1 MEKKEKLN
9 ISCKCSEV
17 TLDEFIDC
25 LVNNN
30 LKRLIKTDE
39 ATETEL
45 QQAWEKLYT
54 EYSELSGNKQHK
66 YYFTLYKSVYSMR
79 LKMHIANL
87 LLQGPEL
94 NLDDLYSLGYA
105 GDVKS
110 IIARLKFETI
120 DLQTKEKELKKLTD
134 KQTGTVKE
142 SDFDDWIISVGKYLG
157 YQIKRK
163 EMLLSEFLSAN
174 KAMIKDT
181 EAKNRAAKS
190 KKGKY

>member
-1 MEKKEKLN
+1 M
-9 ISCKCSEV
+9 
-17 TLDEFIDC
+17 
-25 LVNNN
+25 
-30 LKRLIKTDE
+30 KRLIKTGE

-66 YYFTLYKSVYSMR
+66 YYFTLYKSVYAMR

-94 NLDDLYSLGYA
+94 NLDDLHSLGYA

-120 DLQTKEKELKKLTD
+120 DLQAKEKELKKLTD

-174 KAMIKDT
+174 KAMIKER
-181 EAKNRAAKS
+181 EAQRKVKRIRR
-190 KKGKY
+190 